1 MLSKTLTSITGARG
15 ESSRLK
21 INPPDL
27 LMMKR
32 WRNTILSMQ
41 AGDNFLREIVLL
53 LQSSIILLCC
63 CHYLSFKISY
73 CILYSHYT
81 TSVLPEY
88 YGTWYYRTVPVPAA
102 GMVLVPAAGSTTGIM
117 VPAGTYHSE
126 KSLGSIF
133 LFDFF
138 SSKVLT
144 VCRNVPIADQNY

>member
-63 CHYLSFKISY
+63 HYLSFKISY
-73 CILYSHYT
+73 CIYCTVT
-81 TSVLPEY
+81 TLLQYYQSIMVLPY
-88 YGTWYYRTVPVPAA
+88 RYQQQVWYQYWYLL
-102 GMVLVPAAGSTTGIM
+102 LVPGTTGIM
-117 VPAGTYHSE
+117 VWY
-126 KSLGSIF
+126 L
-133 LFDFF
+133 LVL
-138 SSKVLT
+138 VLT
-144 VCRNVPIADQNY
+144 NRGYPYYE

>member
-1 MLSKTLTSITGARG
+1 
-15 ESSRLK
+15 LK

-73 CILYSHYT
+73 CIYCTVT
-81 TSVLPEY
+81 TLLQYYQSIMVLPY
-88 YGTWYYRTVPVPAA
+88 RYQQQVWYWYLLL
-102 GMVLVPAAGSTTGIM
+102 VLLVLW
-117 VPAGTYHSE
+117 Y
-126 KSLGSIF
+126 L
-133 LFDFF
+133 L
-138 SSKVLT
+138 VLT
-144 VCRNVPIADQNY
+144 NRGYPYYE